1 MFMSCSC
8 LPLSFHSLRN
18 GRRKASLLRSPNL
31 GALRDFSPSG
41 WEEDFPKERIIDRNR
56 LLMKQIRLVNMY
68 CTLLHRS
75 FNPWW
80 IRTSRYAWDWIQPS
94 AHYWGWDDIRQNLTF
109 RLDVLVKHV
118 VARSGPSCIRGIV
131 WLWLKVINRPQKR
144 KALALAAKLFSS
156 NPWIRT
162 AYVKIKS
169 RRDRCLIFWKFY
181 NNKL

>member
-1 MFMSCSC
+1 MLYFPFFM
-8 LPLSFHSLRN
+8 LSAFLDSITSLHRD
-18 GRRKASLLRSPNL
+18 GCEGDKRKARIVDRS
-31 GALRDFSPSG
+31 
-41 WEEDFPKERIIDRNR
+41 R

-94 AHYWGWDDIRQNLTF
+94 AHYRGWDDIRQNLTF

-169 RRDRCLIFWKFY
+169 RRDRSLTMRLLLKNWRAF
-181 NNKL
+181 LV